1 MGVDSRTHP
10 AFVCTR
16 SLRAVPT
23 CSPLTASLFT
33 RATPPGRRV
42 GTEENTLSNQCV
54 PDKLP
59 HVSAERW
66 LVGREA
72 AGQTSTDGQEE
83 GREIPLHVPALTTM
97 LRLRFKKIL

>member
-33 RATPPGRRV
+33 RATPASPGRRV

-66 LVGREA
+66 LVGQEA
-72 AGQTSTDGQEE
+72 AGQTSTDGREE
-83 GREIPLHVPALTTM
+83 GRE
-97 LRLRFKKIL
+97 LRFMFPP